1 VPASTKSGASVDF
14 ERFDI
19 RTASALSSALVGSAA
34 ALVAD
39 SAAFVDG
46 LFGMLKV
53 NMKNKDIITPSDLEA
68 AIRDTFK
75 HHSLPV
81 SPPLSLYFVQS

>member
-1 VPASTKSGASVDF
+1 MIEELPCGALGTTSDV
-14 ERFDI
+14 I
-19 RTASALSSALVGSAA
+19 RSKVG
-34 ALVAD
+34 D
-39 SAAFVDG
+39 THEDVDG
-46 LFGMLKV
+46 LFGMLKVNMKMLKV